1 LDLGNYDSIA
11 AGWNVKIA
19 LFLKVV
25 AFGILLRLFIDKL
38 IGVQGARLLENEK
51 SYFLRA
57 M

>member
-1 LDLGNYDSIA
+1 LDLGNHNSIA